1 MEVVLFCLIIF
12 SLGRQPN
19 ILQDICFFKVAPA
32 KGLEKMWIVT
42 LPNGVELD
50 VSGGLRV
57 LEIENGFYVVGQEM
71 LISVNSQE
79 EGLEEIRKLKENE
92 C

>member
-1 MEVVLFCLIIF
+1 
-12 SLGRQPN
+12 
-19 ILQDICFFKVAPA
+19 
-32 KGLEKMWIVT
+32 MWIVT

>member
-1 MEVVLFCLIIF
+1 
-12 SLGRQPN
+12 
-19 ILQDICFFKVAPA
+19 
-32 KGLEKMWIVT
+32 MWMAR
-42 LPNGVELD
+42 LPSGVEVD

-57 LEIENGFYVVGQEM
+57 LEIENAFYVVGQEM
-71 LISVNSQE
+71 LIPVNSRE

>member
-1 MEVVLFCLIIF
+1 
-12 SLGRQPN
+12 
-19 ILQDICFFKVAPA
+19 
-32 KGLEKMWIVT
+32 MWIVT
-42 LPNGVELD
+42 LPNGAELD

-71 LISVNSQE
+71 LISVNSRE
-79 EGLEEIRKLKENE
+79 EGLEEIRKIKQSE

>member
-1 MEVVLFCLIIF
+1 
-12 SLGRQPN
+12 
-19 ILQDICFFKVAPA
+19 
-32 KGLEKMWIVT
+32 MWIAR
-42 LPNGVELD
+42 LPNGVEID

-71 LISVNSQE
+71 LIPVNSCE
-79 EGLEEIRKLKENE
+79 EGREEIRKIKEGE

>member
-1 MEVVLFCLIIF
+1 MIHSV
-12 SLGRQPN
+12 SLSRTLAGQ
-19 ILQDICFFKVAPA
+19 A
-32 KGLEKMWIVT
+32 KNQGLEGLKKMWIVR
-42 LPNGVELD
+42 LPSGFEID

-71 LISVNSQE
+71 LISVNSRE
-79 EGLEEIRKLKENE
+79 EGLEEIRKIKQNE

>member
-1 MEVVLFCLIIF
+1 M
-12 SLGRQPN
+12 
-19 ILQDICFFKVAPA
+19 
-32 KGLEKMWIVT
+32 KMWVAR
-42 LPNGVELD
+42 LPSGAEVD

-57 LEIENGFYVVGQEM
+57 LEIDNDFYVVGQEM
-71 LISVNSQE
+71 LISVDSRE

>member
-1 MEVVLFCLIIF
+1 MIHSG
-12 SLGRQPN
+12 SLSST
-19 ILQDICFFKVAPA
+19 LA
-32 KGLEKMWIVT
+32 GLLENLGQEGLKKMWVAR
-42 LPNGVELD
+42 LPSGIEVD

-57 LEIENGFYVVGQEM
+57 LEIDNDFYVVGQEM
-71 LISVNSQE
+71 LISVNSRE

>member
-1 MEVVLFCLIIF
+1 
-12 SLGRQPN
+12 
-19 ILQDICFFKVAPA
+19 
-32 KGLEKMWIVT
+32 MWIAKLT
-42 LPNGVELD
+42 NGVEID

-71 LISVNSQE
+71 LIPVNSRE
-79 EGLEEIRKLKENE
+79 EGREEIRKIKQGE

>member
-1 MEVVLFCLIIF
+1 
-12 SLGRQPN
+12 
-19 ILQDICFFKVAPA
+19 
-32 KGLEKMWIVT
+32 MWIARLT
-42 LPNGVELD
+42 NGVEID

-71 LISVNSQE
+71 LIPVNSRE
-79 EGLEEIRKLKENE
+79 EGREEIRKIKEGE

>member
-1 MEVVLFCLIIF
+1 
-12 SLGRQPN
+12 
-19 ILQDICFFKVAPA
+19 
-32 KGLEKMWIVT
+32 MWIVR

-57 LEIENGFYVVGQEM
+57 VAIENCFYVVGQEM
-71 LISVNSQE
+71 LIPVNSVE
-79 EGLEEIRKLKENE
+79 DGREEIRKIKQGE

>member
-1 MEVVLFCLIIF
+1 
-12 SLGRQPN
+12 
-19 ILQDICFFKVAPA
+19 
-32 KGLEKMWIVT
+32 MWIVR

-57 LEIENGFYVVGQEM
+57 LDIDNCFYVVGQEM
-71 LISVNSQE
+71 LIPVNSWE
-79 EGLEEIRKLKENE
+79 EGQEEIRKIKLGE

>member
-1 MEVVLFCLIIF
+1 MIHSV
-12 SLGRQPN
+12 SLSCTLAGQVKNP
-19 ILQDICFFKVAPA
+19 
-32 KGLEKMWIVT
+32 GLEGLKKMWIVR
-42 LPNGVELD
+42 LPSGVEID

-71 LISVNSQE
+71 LISVNSRE

>member
-1 MEVVLFCLIIF
+1 M
-12 SLGRQPN
+12 
-19 ILQDICFFKVAPA
+19 
-32 KGLEKMWIVT
+32 KMWIAR
-42 LPNGVELD
+42 LPSGVEVD

-71 LISVNSQE
+71 LISVNSRE